1 MTKLK
6 ARPANVYIL
15 FLLLAFQGLS
25 AIYGGVNL
33 IMDTTGES
41 LNMPV
46 SYLDGSP
53 FSDYFIPG
61 LILLTILGI
70 YPLLVL
76 YNGWKRDRTAWF
88 GSLIVGYG
96 LVIWI
101 LVEILMIGYQSKPPL
116 QIIYGSLGILILF
129 FSYLPYVK
137 KYLKITD

>member
-25 AIYGGVNL
+25 TIYGGVNL
-33 IMDTTGES
+33 IMDTTRES

-53 FSDYFIPG
+53 FGDYFIPG

-76 YNGWKRDRTAWF
+76 YNAWKGDRSAWF

-101 LVEILMIGYQSKPPL
+101 IVEILMIGYQPEPPL
-116 QIIYGSLGILILF
+116 QLMYGLLGILILF
-129 FSYLPYVK
+129 FSYLPSVK
-137 KYLKITD
+137 KYLR